1 MADDSWFDE
10 DAGPL
15 VRPFAM
21 TRGRTRPGRYDLD
34 MITLVVAMGNPYEAA
49 YRDPGREPEY
59 ARILAACQRP
69 VSVAEVSAAVDLPMV
84 VVKVLLSDLIEL
96 GELLFRSPP
105 RSQSPQTDRR
115 VLQAVL
121 DGVRNL

>member
-34 MITLVVAMGNPYEAA
+34 MITLVVAMGDSYQTH
-49 YRDPGREPEY
+49 RDPEY

-84 VVKVLLSDLIEL
+84 VVKVLLSDLIER
-96 GELLFRSPP
+96 GDLLFRSQP
-105 RSQSPQTDRR
+105 RSQSTQTDRR